1 MAAPLLSLL
10 AACCADATL
19 DPRTFAVFVVDARR
33 PEGATPMAYLHPEG
47 EVRDDTVL
55 VYRAV
60 GAEQAA
66 RHRNVRHRLALWAD
80 AGVPDL
86 AVPAMIRHEVEHARR
101 WERSG
106 GAFFEAD
113 GMLRAAV
120 SDSGGS
126 GYSRLPSEVEA
137 NLAAA
142 AFVRRTM
149 GERALRAL
157 AAIDETGA
165 LVAAVPTADDV
176 VESTLA
182 QLASLPDPDGEV
194 GLVAQRARAGCR
206 AWDEAQARMRLACD
220 GPVLESA

>member
-1 MAAPLLSLL
+1 
-10 AACCADATL
+10 
-19 DPRTFAVFVVDARR
+19 
-33 PEGATPMAYLHPEG
+33 MAYLHPEG

-60 GAEQAA
+60 GAEQVA
-66 RHRNVRHRLALWAD
+66 RHRDVRHRLALWAD

-106 GAFFEAD
+106 GPFFEAD
-113 GMLRAAV
+113 GILRSAV
-120 SDSGGS
+120 SDAGGH

-142 AFVRRTM
+142 EFVRRTM
-149 GERALRAL
+149 GARALRAL
-157 AAIDETGA
+157 ADIDETAA
-165 LVAAVPTADDV
+165 LVAAMPTPDDV

-182 QLASLPDPDGEV
+182 QLELLPDPDGSI
-194 GLVAQRARAGCR
+194 GGVAHRARAACGE
-206 AWDEAQARMRLACD
+206 WDESEARKRLLRD
-220 GPVLESA
+220 GPVLEPA